1 VVVNSPET
9 IASLEYAAELYKTFV
24 PGTLSWQD
32 PNNNKAFL
40 DGQISLTANGISVYY
55 AAKTSADAKMQEM
68 AKDIQHAH
76 FPVGPVGRPMELAQI
91 TQMMLFAHTKFPN
104 ATRELA
110 RWLMEA
116 EQYNPWL
123 EKSIGYGAQ
132 TLKAYANNPIWTS
145 DPKAKP
151 YGEIPAMVTNHG
163 YSGPLGAASAACLAD
178 YIVLDM
184 VAEAASGNKTPK
196 EAAQRAADRAKRYY
210 RS

>member
-1 VVVNSPET
+1 
-9 IASLEYAAELYKTFV
+9 
-24 PGTLSWQD
+24 
-32 PNNNKAFL
+32 
-40 DGQISLTANGISVYY
+40 
-55 AAKTSADAKMQEM
+55 MQEM

-132 TLKAYANNPIWTS
+132 TLKAYASNPIWTS
-145 DPKAKP
+145 DPKTKP

-210 RS
+210 KS

>member
-1 VVVNSPET
+1 
-9 IASLEYAAELYKTFV
+9 
-24 PGTLSWQD
+24 
-32 PNNNKAFL
+32 
-40 DGQISLTANGISVYY
+40 
-55 AAKTSADAKMQEM
+55 
-68 AKDIQHAH
+68 
-76 FPVGPVGRPMELAQI
+76 MELAQI

-104 ATRELA
+104 ASRELA

-145 DPKAKP
+145 DPKAIP

-210 RS
+210 KT